1 MLKANALDWFDK
13 QLSKLSC
20 AVAIIGAIGIVALM
34 LITVVAVFWRYIVND
49 PIYGI
54 SDLSVLMLSVV
65 AATSVCF
72 GARHNSHVSV
82 NVISYFF
89 GRQVTRISDVIMRI
103 LTLGMLLVASY
114 ALVDKACGLEKACVT
129 DNLSIEHRPFFYVL
143 AVCILLYAANIFW
156 QLLVGL
162 KHFNG
167 TDPNE
172 PAD

>member
-1 MLKANALDWFDK
+1 M
-13 QLSKLSC
+13 
-20 AVAIIGAIGIVALM
+20 AIIGAIGVAALM
-34 LITVVAVFWRYIVND
+34 TITMVAVFWRYIIND

-54 SDLSVLMLSVV
+54 SDLSVLTLAVV
-65 AATSVCF
+65 AAASVCF

-82 NVISYFF
+82 NVISYCF
-89 GRQVTRISDVIMRI
+89 GRKITRVTDVIMRV
-103 LTLGMLLVASY
+103 LTLATLLVASY
-114 ALVDKACGLEKACVT
+114 ALVDKACGFEKACVT
-129 DNLSIEHRPFFYVL
+129 DNLSIEHRPFFYFL
-143 AVCILLYAANIFW
+143 AVAMFIYAANIFW